1 MGAHSPV
8 YAGWSTHCSGRQYA
22 APKPKPAGKRI
33 KKKGRATVTATALNV
48 RDKPTT
54 AGKLVALY
62 KRGQSFNY
70 DSYVDQ
76 GNIRWLSYVS
86 WSGKRR
92 YVAQR
97 VGKNTYVRGGVM
109 SINVPYRVRAVLYV
123 LTALGTPVVA
133 YLFAKGIIG
142 DLEVTLWSAEVAV
155 VSAIAAFNTV
165 PTRGEK
171 E

>member
-1 MGAHSPV
+1 
-8 YAGWSTHCSGRQYA
+8 
-22 APKPKPAGKRI
+22 
-33 KKKGRATVTATALNV
+33 
-48 RDKPTT
+48 
-54 AGKLVALY
+54 
-62 KRGQSFNY
+62 
-70 DSYVDQ
+70 
-76 GNIRWLSYVS
+76 
-86 WSGKRR
+86 
-92 YVAQR
+92 
-97 VGKNTYVRGGVM
+97 M